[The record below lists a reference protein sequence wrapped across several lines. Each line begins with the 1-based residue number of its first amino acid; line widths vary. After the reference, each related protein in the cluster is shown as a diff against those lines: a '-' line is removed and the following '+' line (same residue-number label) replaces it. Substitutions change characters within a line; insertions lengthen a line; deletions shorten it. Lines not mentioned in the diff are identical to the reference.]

1 MSAFPGHRKRI
12 KKLIRSVKRGIAG
25 QAATAIDNAR
35 LFQAA
40 GDGDLLHQRAEH
52 LTASAYLIFFDIAP
66 GRTFLREE

>member
-40 GDGDLLHQRAEH
+40 EDGDLLHRQG
-52 LTASAYLIFFDIAP
+52 LITPYCKRPSDLF
-66 GRTFLREE
+66 

>member
-35 LFQAA
+35 LFRAA
-40 GDGDLLHQRAEH
+40 EDGDLN
-52 LTASAYLIFFDIAP
+52 TDNGLITPYCKRRSDLF
-66 GRTFLREE
+66 